1 MALPKLKDLSHGLF
15 AGVTAAAMVMAPM
28 QAANAQQA
36 QPVAVSQINVPM
48 SDARNIGERS
58 VRVVAAQETDRA
70 MNIALFGVERD
81 AWPRLRGAI
90 QQGVANGCAVRAVF
104 MGPTDAE
111 PALEI
116 YAKGK
121 REVLDG
127 TGLQGRSV
135 VSRPRPRRLRAVD
148 RQAVVWRWFRMLGDH
163 GVYQKF
169 EDGRGRSIV
178 CRFLAGMI
186 PDMQIRLNLVCEKE
200 PQSR

>member
-36 QPVAVSQINVPM
+36 QPIAVSQINIPM

-58 VRVVAAQETDRA
+58 VRVVAPQETDRA

-90 QQGVANGCAVRAVF
+90 QQGVANGCNVRAVF
-104 MGPTDAE
+104 MGPTNVE

-116 YAKGK
+116 YAKG
-121 REVLDG
+121 VLQTNPINPNTVD
-127 TGLQGRSV
+127 
-135 VSRPRPRRLRAVD
+135 PRVLTNLMCQITRDEFPRQLA
-148 RQAVVWRWFRMLGDH
+148 A
-163 GVYQKF
+163 
-169 EDGRGRSIV
+169 RGPV
-178 CRFLAGMI
+178 
-186 PDMQIRLNLVCEKE
+186 PDAA
-200 PQSR
+200 PQ